1 MTTQPPEKSPPEK
14 ASEEKIPEEKISEE
28 AISEEAIPEEKI
40 SEEAI
45 SEEKAPEEK
54 ISEESSTPE
63 SAGLKTVNKVG
74 PWGRGRIYDDISQ
87 TIGQTPLVRLSQ
99 LRHVSSIH
107 ADILLKLEFFNPL
120 SSVKDRI
127 GVAMIDALEEG
138 GELKPGSVIIEPT
151 SGNTGIGLAFICAR
165 RAYNLVLVMPESM
178 SIERRK
184 LFRHLGA
191 EVVLTPAQ
199 LGMKGAILRA
209 DELLNEL
216 PGAVMARQFS
226 NPVNPL
232 VHEHTTAREI
242 WNDTGG
248 NIDVLVA
255 GVGTGGTLTGCG
267 RFLKAQ
273 NPDLHIVAVE
283 PENSAVLTG
292 QDPGPHKVQGIGA
305 GFLPGV
311 LDIELIDEVITITDE
326 SAFETAQ
333 VLARIEGIPG
343 GISTGANVA
352 AAMML
357 ATKEEFRDK
366 NIVTFAPSGAD
377 RYLSTGLFAPE
388 PDEGES

>member
-1 MTTQPPEKSPPEK
+1 MTTQPPEKKSPEKSPPEE
-14 ASEEKIPEEKISEE
+14 S
-28 AISEEAIPEEKI
+28 
-40 SEEAI
+40 
-45 SEEKAPEEK
+45 APEK
-54 ISEESSTPE
+54 SLSEDSPPASG
-63 SAGLKTVNKVG
+63 GLKTINKVG
-74 PWGRGRIYDDISQ
+74 PWGRGRIYEDISE

-127 GVAMIDALEEG
+127 GVAMIDALEES
-138 GELKPGSVIIEPT
+138 GEIKPGSVILEPT
-151 SGNTGIGLAFICAR
+151 SGNTGIGLAFVCAR

-209 DELLNEL
+209 EELLEEL

-232 VHEHTTAREI
+232 VHEHTTAVEI

-273 NPDLHIVAVE
+273 KPDIKIIAVE
-283 PENSAVLTG
+283 PENSAVMTG
-292 QDPGPHKVQGIGA
+292 HEPGPHKVQGIGA

-311 LDIELIDEVITITDE
+311 LDMDLIDEVITITDE

-333 VLARIEGIPG
+333 VLARIEGITG

-357 ATKEEFRDK
+357 AIKEEFRGK

-388 PDEGES
+388 PDEGEGQVG